1 MRRIKGLVFL
11 AIAAMLVFGLVGSAF
26 AAVGS
31 DVQGTKYQT
40 PVAQLSALGIVTGY
54 EDGSIKPDQTITR
67 AEFCAIAVRA
77 TNMKGNLTSAATKFP
92 DVPASHWASG
102 YISLA
107 AGRGYVIGFDD
118 GNFYPEN
125 PVTVAEAV
133 TILTRILGY
142 GPATDNN
149 NWPDSFISKASEIG
163 VLKGVTVNATSPAP
177 RGDVFMMTANSLDID
192 IMKQV
197 QYGTETIYEV
207 QDDPSKT
214 ILSELF
220 DIDVINE
227 DWSNE
232 KDKDLPVVNEV
243 PMIDI
248 GGMDA
253 NEIAFSNY
261 NRATTY
267 EVHSNFDPNAF
278 LGQEVEIWVDEDED
292 FIYYIAASGNEEVL
306 FEEIESLDVD
316 GDVIYTDIGN
326 DDYDVLS
333 DAKVWLI
340 GASDIDDWS
349 DLADFDA
356 DALSDLA
363 LANVK
368 IILNEDDDVSA
379 LVITD
384 FYSDTNVDTDSG
396 IVDEVAADDETID
409 YYNEDGDED
418 ELNLED
424 EDYIIVKDGVPAEL
438 KDLAAGDV
446 LNIITDDDA
455 YYIVAT
461 SKQVAGA
468 CTDVRYSNESVQS
481 TYDVFVEGTK
491 YDLANSGAMKVV
503 TFSDDDNDS
512 IDTASN
518 DDLLDLDGQ
527 QVTVYL
533 DAQGNVRHVVAEE
546 SGTNKDL
553 VGVVTEE
560 AYLDAGKKISFTMLN
575 KEGKEVTMTFDDDDV
590 DLFDADGD
598 EVDDPDFIE
607 ALALGNGRTV
617 ENNSML
623 VAFNYDLDKNGDLK
637 EINLLAPKFVAVGDA
652 ELDEDDDTIKLG
664 KGTYN
669 VTKDTII
676 FDLTGDFDGE
686 EIDDADVVT
695 WDSLKDYD
703 DNEDLIVGYTTDGS
717 DAEYLFIIG
726 PTNSNLAG
734 GSTYY
739 GLVKKLG
746 SKNDED
752 VAYLV
757 GPDGNEIVLNIDD
770 ANVAEYVYGNAT
782 NSLKLG
788 DFIQYDL
795 DASGNADDVYILART
810 GNVALDLAADLEAID
825 IDDADVATVK
835 TSSSKSIKGI
845 NGDNEEMNYT
855 LNAGTVIF
863 QNFDTKQLKTV
874 SGVSKGQVVLLIDTD
889 DDGGAYDYVIIL
901 KDK

>member
-40 PVAQLSALGIVTGY
+40 PVQQLSALGIVTGY

-77 TNMKGNLTSAATKFP
+77 TNMKGNLTSAVTKFP
-92 DVPASHWASG
+92 DVPANHWASG

-107 AGRGYVIGFDD
+107 AGRSYVIGFDD

-163 VLKGVTVNATSPAP
+163 VLKGVTVSASAPAP
-177 RGDVFMMTANSLDID
+177 RGDVFTMTANSLDID
-192 IMKQV
+192 IMQQV

-214 ILSELF
+214 ILSEMF

-232 KDKDLPVVNEV
+232 EDEDLPLVDEV

-253 NEIAFSNY
+253 NEIAFSNF
-261 NRATTY
+261 NKATTY

-316 GDVIYTDIGN
+316 EDVIYTEIGN
-326 DDYDVLS
+326 DDYDV
-333 DAKVWLI
+333 DPEATVWII
-340 GASDIDDWS
+340 GEGEVAWADVADY
-349 DLADFDA
+349 DLADF
-356 DALSDLA
+356 A

-379 LVITD
+379 MVITD
-384 FYSDTNVDTDSG
+384 FYSYANIDTQSG
-396 IVDEVAADDETID
+396 IVDEVAADDETVD

-424 EDYIIVKDGVPAEL
+424 EDYILVKDGVPAAL
-438 KDLAAGDV
+438 TDLVAGDV
-446 LNIITDDDA
+446 LNIINDDDA

-461 SKQVAGA
+461 SKQVTGA
-468 CTDVRYSNESVQS
+468 CTDVRYSSSSNQS
-481 TYDVFVEGTK
+481 SYDIFVDGTK
-491 YDLANSGAMKVV
+491 YDLANSGAAMKVV

-512 IDTASN
+512 IDKASN
-518 DDLLDLDGQ
+518 DDLLDLEDQ

-546 SGTNKDL
+546 GGSNKDL

-560 AYLDAGKKISFTMLN
+560 AYQDTGKKISFSMLN
-575 KEGKEVTMTFDDDDV
+575 KEGKEVSMTFDDDDV
-590 DLFDADGD
+590 DLYDADGD
-598 EVDDPDFIE
+598 EVDNPDFIE

-617 ENNSML
+617 ENPSLL
-623 VAFNYDLDKNGDLK
+623 VAFNYDLDSNGDLE
-637 EINLLAPKFVAVGDA
+637 EISLLAPEFAKVGDA
-652 ELDEDDDTIKLG
+652 EIDEDDNIIELDG
-664 KGTYN
+664 ATYD
-669 VTKDTII
+669 VTDDTII
-676 FDLTGDFDGE
+676 FDLTGDFDEG

-703 DNEDLIVGYTTDGS
+703 DNEDLIIGYTTDGS

-726 PTNSNLAG
+726 PANSNLAG
-734 GSTYY
+734 GTTYY

-746 SKNDED
+746 SKNGED
-752 VAYLV
+752 IAYLV
-757 GPDGNEIVLNIDD
+757 DPEGNEVALNVDD
-770 ANVAEYVYGNAT
+770 ADVAEYVYGDAT
-782 NSLKLG
+782 NTLKLG

-795 DASGNADDVYILART
+795 DASGNADEVFILARS
-810 GNVALDLAADLEAID
+810 GNVALDLDADLAAID
-825 IDDADVATVK
+825 IDKAAVVEVK
-835 TSSSKSIKGI
+835 TSSSKSIKDTD
-845 NGDNEEMNYT
+845 DNNYT
-855 LNAGTVIF
+855 LTSGTVIF
-863 QNFDTKQLKTV
+863 QNFDGKQLKVV
-874 SGVSKGQVVLLIDTD
+874 SGVSKGQEVLLIDTD
-889 DDGGAYDYVIIL
+889 DDGTAYDYVIIL